1 MVPTYD
7 LGNVFMLAWPY
18 GYPALMSS
26 YAFNRESTFNTRYG
40 TPFNAG
46 GATKSSWDGNVA
58 APACFNQAVREWVCE
73 DRNRPIANMVGFRNL
88 TITNFFVSDWCDNSC
103 NQIAFGRGD

>member
-40 TPFNAG
+40 PPFNAG
-46 GATKSSWDGNVA
+46 GATKGS
-58 APACFNQAVREWVCE
+58 
-73 DRNRPIANMVGFRNL
+73 
-88 TITNFFVSDWCDNSC
+88 
-103 NQIAFGRGD
+103 